1 MGLSRTVLR
10 YRAAGDRDQGRLR
23 EAIKSLAA
31 QRRRFGYRRIHALI
45 RREGG
50 AVNRKRVQRIYRE
63 EGLQVARRKRRRG
76 VAVERRALEVPL
88 APNEVWSMDF
98 VSDSLEH
105 GRRLK
110 CLTIVDDY
118 TKEAIDIPVDHGIS
132 GEYVTRVLDRVGAF
146 RGLPRVLRTDQGPE
160 FTGNA
165 LDRWAYRNRVTL
177 RLIQAG
183 KPTQNAY
190 VESFNGKFRDECL
203 NEHWF
208 RTLAEAREIIGAW
221 RADYNQR
228 RPHSA
233 LGYRTPAEF
242 AAAWRRARIRSTW
255 TFIAARRETGCR
267 SPSLW
272 LPTMDVRRGW
282 RASISDPGE
291 WQLSGGDSRNVSFRP
306 IVLKKSVRG
315 RVDAQGAMAPTAS
328 SGGCWAGQR
337 DQLSQFP

>member
-1 MGLSRTVLR
+1 MRAKTGISERRACALMGLSRTVLR
-10 YRAAGDRDQGRLR
+10 YEARGERDCGVLR
-23 EAIKSLAA
+23 SRILLLAA

-45 RREGG
+45 RREGL
-50 AVNRKRVQRIYRE
+50 AVNCKRVQRIYCE
-63 EGLQVARRKRRRG
+63 ERLQVTRRKRRRG
-76 VAVERRALEVPL
+76 VAVERRALEVPR
-88 APNEVWSMDF
+88 APNEVWSIDF

-132 GEYVTRVLDRVGAF
+132 GEYVTRVLDRVGQF
-146 RGLPRVLRTDQGPE
+146 RGLPQVIRTDQGPE

-208 RTLAEAREIIGAW
+208 RSLAEAREIIGAW

-233 LGYRTPAEF
+233 LGYQTPAEF
-242 AAAWRRARIRSTW
+242 AAAWRARHAGHARQEAST
-255 TFIAARRETGCR
+255 
-267 SPSLW
+267 
-272 LPTMDVRRGW
+272 
-282 RASISDPGE
+282 
-291 WQLSGGDSRNVSFRP
+291 
-306 IVLKKSVRG
+306 
-315 RVDAQGAMAPTAS
+315 
-328 SGGCWAGQR
+328 
-337 DQLSQFP
+337 

>member
-1 MGLSRTVLR
+1 MRAKTAISERRACSLMGLSRTVLR
-10 YRAAGDRDQGRLR
+10 YEARGERDCGVLR
-23 EAIKSLAA
+23 SRILLLAS

-45 RREGG
+45 RREGLT
-50 AVNRKRVQRIYRE
+50 VNCKRVQRIYCE
-63 EGLQVARRKRRRG
+63 ERLQVTRRKRRRG
-76 VAVERRALEVPL
+76 VAVERRTLEVPQ
-88 APNEVWSMDF
+88 APNEVWSIDF

-132 GEYVTRVLDRVGAF
+132 GEYVTRVLDRVGQF
-146 RGLPRVLRTDQGPE
+146 RGLPQVIRTDQGPE

-208 RTLAEAREIIGAW
+208 RSLAEAREIIGAW

-233 LGYRTPAEF
+233 LGYQTPAEF
-242 AAAWRRARIRSTW
+242 AAAWRARHAGHARQEAST
-255 TFIAARRETGCR
+255 
-267 SPSLW
+267 
-272 LPTMDVRRGW
+272 
-282 RASISDPGE
+282 
-291 WQLSGGDSRNVSFRP
+291 
-306 IVLKKSVRG
+306 
-315 RVDAQGAMAPTAS
+315 
-328 SGGCWAGQR
+328 
-337 DQLSQFP
+337 